1 MWEAMISVRVA
12 CMESRTWARRCF
24 TVVRQQVV
32 GVLGEVR
39 YVVAWVAG
47 VDELFVEGG
56 SMEVILRA

>member
-1 MWEAMISVRVA
+1 M
-12 CMESRTWARRCF
+12 
-24 TVVRQQVV
+24 RQQVV

-39 YVVAWVAG
+39 YVVAWAAG